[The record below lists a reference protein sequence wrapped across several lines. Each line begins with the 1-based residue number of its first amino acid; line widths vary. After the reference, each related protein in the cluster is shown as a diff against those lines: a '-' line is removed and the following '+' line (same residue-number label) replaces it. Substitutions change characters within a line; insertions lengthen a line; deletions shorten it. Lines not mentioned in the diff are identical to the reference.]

1 MGIKKHNNCYF
12 RWYLFTYLGKPAEER
27 TLGFRVLNVGFRFDF
42 GFGLLV
48 IAPCVFGYPTTSLV
62 QSSFFFLGVPLATVK
77 EALNHFNTCPAQLIL
92 VMKKLLRMPAPDV
105 WQFSELLVSQIKEFM
120 RPEVNQML
128 SLLFG
133 KLWFH
138 MNGVFPRKLWTL
150 TVNYM
155 NHVVNG

>member
-1 MGIKKHNNCYF
+1 MSGSDLIFWF
-12 RWYLFTYLGKPAEER
+12 RVVSYYP
-27 TLGFRVLNVGFRFDF
+27 LGFRLSD
-42 GFGLLV
+42 
-48 IAPCVFGYPTTSLV
+48 YTSLV
-62 QSSFFFLGVPLATVK
+62 QSSFLFSLGVPLATVK

-138 MNGVFPRKLWTL
+138 TNGVFPRKLWTL

>member
-1 MGIKKHNNCYF
+1 MSGSDLIFWFWVVSY
-12 RWYLFTYLGKPAEER
+12 YP
-27 TLGFRVLNVGFRFDF
+27 LGFRLSDYITSSIF
-42 GFGLLV
+42 LL
-48 IAPCVFGYPTTSLV
+48 FS
-62 QSSFFFLGVPLATVK
+62 LGVPLATVK

>member
-1 MGIKKHNNCYF
+1 MCKSLPKSLGNHYFSKRKKIRRRAINVLSFLTFFSSNGKCLI
-12 RWYLFTYLGKPAEER
+12 YLP
-27 TLGFRVLNVGFRFDF
+27 D
-42 GFGLLV
+42 
-48 IAPCVFGYPTTSLV
+48 I
-62 QSSFFFLGVPLATVK
+62 GVPLATVK

-92 VMKKLLRMPAPDV
+92 VMQKLLRMPAPDV

-120 RPEVNQML
+120 RPDVPQL
-128 SLLFG
+128 ISQLFG

-155 NHVVNG
+155 NHVVNGQATSLRTMKKITQVN

>member
-1 MGIKKHNNCYF
+1 MSGSDLIFWF
-12 RWYLFTYLGKPAEER
+12 RVVSYYP
-27 TLGFRVLNVGFRFDF
+27 LGFRLSDYITSSIF
-42 GFGLLV
+42 LL
-48 IAPCVFGYPTTSLV
+48 FS
-62 QSSFFFLGVPLATVK
+62 LGVPLATVK

>member
-1 MGIKKHNNCYF
+1 
-12 RWYLFTYLGKPAEER
+12 
-27 TLGFRVLNVGFRFDF
+27 
-42 GFGLLV
+42 
-48 IAPCVFGYPTTSLV
+48 
-62 QSSFFFLGVPLATVK
+62 
-77 EALNHFNTCPAQLIL
+77 
-92 VMKKLLRMPAPDV
+92 MPAPDV

-155 NHVVNG
+155 MSKESVKKRISPGQSDGMSFTEFTYQLFQAYDFYHLMKNYAKTIRVQKNQTTEMDGIHWRID

>member
-1 MGIKKHNNCYF
+1 MSGSDLIFWF
-12 RWYLFTYLGKPAEER
+12 RVVSYYP
-27 TLGFRVLNVGFRFDF
+27 LGFWLSDYITSSIF
-42 GFGLLV
+42 LL
-48 IAPCVFGYPTTSLV
+48 FSL
-62 QSSFFFLGVPLATVK
+62 GIPLATVK

>member
-1 MGIKKHNNCYF
+1 MQENLGGKQVSFLYF
-12 RWYLFTYLGKPAEER
+12 
-27 TLGFRVLNVGFRFDF
+27 
-42 GFGLLV
+42 
-48 IAPCVFGYPTTSLV
+48 I
-62 QSSFFFLGVPLATVK
+62 GVPLATVK

-92 VMKKLLRMPAPDV
+92 VMQKLLRMPAPDV

-120 RPEVNQML
+120 RPDVPQL
-128 SLLFG
+128 ISQLFG

-155 NHVVNG
+155 NHVVNGQATSLRTMKKITQVN

>member
-1 MGIKKHNNCYF
+1 M
-12 RWYLFTYLGKPAEER
+12 
-27 TLGFRVLNVGFRFDF
+27 
-42 GFGLLV
+42 
-48 IAPCVFGYPTTSLV
+48 
-62 QSSFFFLGVPLATVK
+62 ATVK